1 MGDGPARDTPPPA
14 TTLVGITSVPMAT
27 PDDRTRPRLETIDL
41 DDPAGSRAARARR
54 RPVMEATR
62 GLVLEDRG
70 SGIVGAVV
78 EFNPPKLVL
87 RDRHGKDHTVRYAD
101 GSVRAAIDGKGVPI
115 TLRPPAPQASG
126 PTLTASGSIDLGPVP
141 ARVARASR
149 IWVEGIHDA
158 ELVEKVWGADLR
170 VEGVVVEQLDGADD
184 LADRVR
190 GFRPG
195 DNRRLGIL
203 LDHLVEDSKESRIA
217 AEIGD
222 RNVVITG
229 HPFVDVWQ
237 AVRPAVLGI
246 ERWPE
251 IPKGQPWKEGVI
263 SALGLTASPGE
274 FWKHL
279 LGKVNSWKDLEP
291 QMLGAVEELIDFVAP
306 PEG

>member
-1 MGDGPARDTPPPA
+1 MTP
-14 TTLVGITSVPMAT
+14 
-27 PDDRTRPRLETIDL
+27 PDDRTRPRLEMIDL
-41 DDPAGSRAARARR
+41 DDPSGTQAARARR

-70 SGIVGAVV
+70 SGIVGALV
-78 EFNPPKLVL
+78 EFSPPRLVL
-87 RDRHGKDHTVRYAD
+87 RDRHGKDHTVRYAE
-101 GSVRAAIDGKGVPI
+101 GSVRAAIDGKGVPVS
-115 TLRPPAPQASG
+115 LRPPAPQATAPG
-126 PTLTASGSIDLGPVP
+126 VTASGSIDLGDVP

-170 VEGVVVEQLDGADD
+170 VEGVVVEQLEGADD

-203 LDHLVEDSKESRIA
+203 LDHLVDGSKESRIA
-217 AEIGD
+217 AEVDD
-222 RNVVITG
+222 RNVLITG

-237 AVRPAVLGI
+237 AVRPEVLGI

-263 SALGLTASPGE
+263 SALGASVSPGE

-291 QMLGAVEELIDFVAP
+291 TMLGAVEELIDFVAP

>member
-1 MGDGPARDTPPPA
+1 M
-14 TTLVGITSVPMAT
+14 
-27 PDDRTRPRLETIDL
+27 IDL
-41 DDPAGSRAARARR
+41 DDPTGSQAARKRR
-54 RPVMEATR
+54 RPVLEATR

-70 SGIVGAVV
+70 SGIVGALVS
-78 EFNPPKLVL
+78 FAPPRLVL
-87 RDRHGKDHTVRYAD
+87 RDRHGKDHTVRYVD
-101 GSVRAAIDGKGVPI
+101 GSVRAAIDGKGVPVV
-115 TLRPPAPQASG
+115 LRPPAPTATAPG
-126 PTLTASGSIDLGPVP
+126 LTASGSIDLGAVP

-170 VEGVVVEQLDGADD
+170 VEGVVVEQLEGADD

-203 LDHLVEDSKESRIA
+203 LDHLVEGSKESRIA
-217 AEIGD
+217 AEVND
-222 RNVVITG
+222 RNVLITG

-237 AVRPAVLGI
+237 AVKPQVIGI
-246 ERWPE
+246 DRWPE
-251 IPKGQPWKEGVI
+251 VPRGQPWKEGI
-263 SALGLTASPGE
+263 IDALGFAGPPGA
-274 FWKHL
+274 FWKQL
-279 LGKVNSWKDLEP
+279 LGKVESWTDLEP

>member
-1 MGDGPARDTPPPA
+1 
-14 TTLVGITSVPMAT
+14 MAP
-27 PDDRTRPRLETIDL
+27 PDDRTRTRLETIDL
-41 DDPAGSRAARARR
+41 DDPTGSRAARARQ

-70 SGIVGAVV
+70 SGIVGALV

-87 RDRHGKDHTVRYAD
+87 RDRHGKDHTFRYAD
-101 GSVRAAIDGKGVPI
+101 GSVRAAIEGKGVPV
-115 TLRPPAPQASG
+115 TLRPPAPQATG
-126 PTLTASGSIDLGPVP
+126 PTLTASGSIDLGAVP

-170 VEGVVVEQLDGADD
+170 VEGVVVERLDGADD

-217 AEIGD
+217 AGIGD
-222 RNVVITG
+222 HNVLIAG

-237 AVRPAVLGI
+237 AVKPAVLGI

-251 IPKGQPWKEGVI
+251 IPKGRPWKEGVI
-263 SALGLTASPGE
+263 AALGLTASTGE

-306 PEG
+306 PER